1 MPGDVDYEQTGH
13 GYSRTRRTDPRIAA
27 QIHAALGDARTV
39 INVGAGAGSY
49 EPADRW
55 VLAVEPAA
63 TMRAQRPVG
72 AAPAMRAFA
81 EELPFDDGAFDAAM
95 AILTVHQWSDRP
107 RGIREL
113 LRVSRGPVV
122 VLTFDMVALERF
134 WLHDYGPELTAGD
147 GRRMPTIE
155 SLCEML
161 GEGTRVEQ
169 VPIARDCAD
178 GFTEAFY
185 ARPEAFLDPAV
196 RAGQSV
202 WKFIEEGVHRR
213 IVESLARDLADG
225 RWDVRYGSLRSQDW
239 YLGAMRLVVA
249 RG

>member
-1 MPGDVDYEQTGH
+1 
-13 GYSRTRRTDPRIAA
+13 
-27 QIHAALGDARTV
+27 
-39 INVGAGAGSY
+39 
-49 EPADRW
+49 

-134 WLHDYGPELTAGD
+134 WLHEYGPELTAGD

-155 SLCEML
+155 SLCAML

-202 WKFIEEGVHRR
+202 WKFIEEDVHRR
-213 IVESLARDLADG
+213 IVDSLARDLADG
-225 RWDVRYGSLRSQDW
+225 TWDARYGSLRSQDW